1 MLKNL
6 SFDCHVFMFCL
17 QQMPSYLV
25 KGEKSCL
32 CKNDE
37 LSENEFLL
45 WRCVQSDLHCAL
57 IFFPSHSFE
66 TCLESC
72 AIVSFEW
79 GKGTS
84 I

>member
-25 KGEKSCL
+25 KGEESCL

-37 LSENEFLL
+37 LSKNEFLL
-45 WRCVQSDLHCAL
+45 
-57 IFFPSHSFE
+57 
-66 TCLESC
+66 
-72 AIVSFEW
+72 
-79 GKGTS
+79 
-84 I
+84 